1 MMVEFCHVEFMCVL
15 SLIIMLLTS
24 GSEPLSSS
32 VSMALADCLL
42 GFLND
47 GFFLE

>member
-15 SLIIMLLTS
+15 SLIVMPLTS

-32 VSMALADCLL
+32 VSMALADSFP